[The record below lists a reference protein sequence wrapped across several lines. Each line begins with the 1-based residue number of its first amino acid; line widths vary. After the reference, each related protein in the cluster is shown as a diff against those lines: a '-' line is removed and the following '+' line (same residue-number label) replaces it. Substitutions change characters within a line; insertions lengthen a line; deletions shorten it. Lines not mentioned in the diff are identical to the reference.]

1 MKIFTKSMLTLLLL
15 CFAGVVNAQETI
27 KGWFEVDVKG
37 YANEARD
44 GVRLEKQEA
53 RTEDGAYVV
62 YARSKDDA
70 VAAGDMPVP
79 NGQTDRTDPNN
90 YVDWDTQF
98 FLDFPAANAVPNG
111 GKFRLRMKIKADKAI
126 SVGTQSHKGAGNY
139 IHWACVGDVPFT
151 EDWVDYDSG
160 EKTASSEMDGF
171 YCIAFQLG
179 QGIENTYYFK
189 DIVLEVYG
197 DKPATPTAVSEN
209 AVWTSLIQNG
219 DLEGTENTSFRLR
232 QYPYEKGELAVPIS
246 PVDGV
251 GVDGS
256 RGLQIAS
263 NDKVAN
269 DWDTQFWI
277 TFNES
282 VPEGTRLRVKFDYRS
297 ENDVAKDISTQAHT
311 LNPGGIREDGAD
323 SYNHYDLVG
332 SIHFTPTWATFSK
345 DDVVINSNQ
354 SPANRPMGSIAF
366 NFNDSN
372 PANTYYLDN
381 ISVDKYALLNEVKND
396 EYGGFRVLFTEFT
409 NMPDL
414 VKALV
419 GKKKRAVLPE
429 ELAKAAFQITINGT
443 EAPVESVEYDTDGSL
458 YVFLSE
464 DYPDYPIAATA
475 DVKVKFTNPTDAK
488 YQLKYTRGAN
498 INTAVE
504 NFEMNSVY
512 DGEID
517 MIPNSWLSPSLESSE
532 PENGSFC
539 LPASISTFTLTFDKG
554 VKANLIEAKLDDTE
568 KLTVAGDAENNAIVI
583 LTRKAGAAALAEGK
597 HTINVTKVFSLND
610 ESMYEDSPAE
620 LTFSIGEAAV
630 DEKLQRAI
638 DNAAA
643 ALEESSDGRYQGE
656 AYAALKEAY
665 EKYSAEA
672 ITYTAPSQVDDAKTD
687 LSVKTEAQSQHY
699 TRCNDYDNNLQ
710 DAEALVSEYADSK
723 FNKHELFGKLS
734 TAVGK
739 YSGKQLTDDAELKTA
754 IDELKGNVAEAKA
767 MFTDDWTESK
777 SADTGI
783 KVLVERIRTGVEAL
797 LVLGYDENDEA
808 IVAGKSALD
817 DNDDIAQMLK
827 NHVTK
832 AVYDQLKDEA
842 TAAEMF
848 KSSEIDQDTGEE
860 IPQKYDMTV
869 FIKNPNIYKN
879 GNSIAD
885 IPGWTVPTESKP
897 GIYGQGGAS
906 WGSPRNVPGLP
917 EDVAFTT
924 WHPGAN
930 MRMEQTITD
939 LPAGVYVVEVLATD
953 WANAN
958 EGNSFAYAKASDA
971 VVPEEGAEPEMDV
984 NYTETMLFEEAGNYQ
999 VNKAHDLAPIEVKD
1013 GTLTIGAQF
1022 GAGESQY
1029 MFEGVRLYLVGAAEG
1044 FNYVAAAES
1053 IAQGIKNAN
1062 TSKVR
1067 SISMFDL
1074 NGRSVKK
1081 ASKGI
1086 VIVKKVMGDG
1096 TVQTQKI
1103 VK

>member
-27 KGWFEVDVKG
+27 KGWYEVDVKG
-37 YANEARD
+37 YVNEARD

-79 NGQTDRTDPNN
+79 SGKTDRTDPNN

-98 FLDFPAANAVPNG
+98 FLDFPAANAIPNG
-111 GKFRLRMKIKADKAI
+111 GKFRLRMKIKADNAV
-126 SVGTQSHKGAGNY
+126 SVSTQSHKGASNY
-139 IHWACVGDVPFT
+139 IHWACIGNVDFT

-179 QGIENTYYFK
+179 QGIENNYYFK

-219 DLEGTENTSFRLR
+219 DLEGTENTSFRFR
-232 QYPYEKGELAVPIS
+232 QYPYAKGDPAVPIS

-256 RGLQIAS
+256 RGLQIATT
-263 NDKVAN
+263 DKVEN
-269 DWDTQFWI
+269 EWDNQFWI

-297 ENDVAKDISTQAHT
+297 ENDVEKDISTQAHT
-311 LNPGGIREDGAD
+311 LNPGAFQEVDGAD

-345 DDVVINSNQ
+345 DNVVLNSAQ
-354 SPANRPMGSIAF
+354 APANRPMGSIAF
-366 NFNDSN
+366 NLNDSN
-372 PANTYYLDN
+372 PANTYYFDN

-488 YQLKYTRGAN
+488 YQLKYTRGKN

-517 MIPNSWLSPSLESSE
+517 MIPNSWLSPSLESSD

-554 VKANLIEAKLDDTE
+554 VKANLIEAKLDGTE
-568 KLTVAGDAENNAIVI
+568 KLTVAGDAENNEIVI

-597 HTINVTKVFSLND
+597 HTINVTKVFSQND

-672 ITYTAPSQVDDAKTD
+672 ITYTTPSQVGDAKTD

-710 DAEALVSEYADSK
+710 DAEALVSEFADSK
-723 FNKHELFGKLS
+723 FNKNELFDKLS

-754 IDELKGNVAEAKA
+754 IDELKGTAAEAKA
-767 MFTDDWTESK
+767 MFTTGK
-777 SADTGI
+777 PHQGTTGI
-783 KVLVERIRTGVEAL
+783 AALVERIRMGAETLTTNFGMTDA
-797 LVLGYDENDEA
+797 DEL
-808 IVAGKSALD
+808 IVAANNALEDDDELAAEIKKAILVKYYEKVVAGAQESLFSETAD
-817 DNDDIAQMLK
+817 DNGDGDVIVSGPNM
-827 NHVTK
+827 
-832 AVYDQLKDEA
+832 
-842 TAAEMF
+842 
-848 KSSEIDQDTGEE
+848 S
-860 IPQKYDMTV
+860 V
-869 FIKNPNIYKN
+869 FIKNPNVYRLSKN
-879 GNSIAD
+879 VNINTTDNVGNCPVGWTINSGSTKLSDGWNAVDAD
-885 IPGWTVPTESKP
+885 IVDAMFEGW
-897 GIYGQGGAS
+897 GATFDIS
-906 WGSPRNVPGLP
+906 Q
-917 EDVAFTT
+917 D
-924 WHPGAN
+924 
-930 MRMEQTITD
+930 IID
-939 LPAGVYVVEVLATD
+939 LPAGTYKVNFAIGERQIEDEAGRENIYAYVKTTD
-953 WANAN
+953 T
-958 EGNSFAYAKASDA
+958 EETQ
-971 VVPEEGAEPEMDV
+971 VVPYINQTFPTLAQNRVVFNDV
-984 NYTETMLFEEAGNYQ
+984 
-999 VNKAHDLAPIEVKD
+999 VVKD
-1013 GTLTIGAQF
+1013 GQLTIGF
-1022 GAGESQY
+1022 HGEGSSIFMEEVELQ
-1029 MFEGVRLYLVGAAEG
+1029 LVGIADGIDYAADLEAITNG
-1044 FNYVAAAES
+1044 VKDIKTVVAKRRVYYDL
-1053 IAQGIKNAN
+1053 QGRRVAKPTKGLYITN
-1062 TSKVR
+1062 SK
-1067 SISMFDL
+1067 
-1074 NGRSVKK
+1074 K
-1081 ASKGI
+1081 
-1086 VIVKKVMGDG
+1086 VIVK
-1096 TVQTQKI
+1096 
-1103 VK
+1103 